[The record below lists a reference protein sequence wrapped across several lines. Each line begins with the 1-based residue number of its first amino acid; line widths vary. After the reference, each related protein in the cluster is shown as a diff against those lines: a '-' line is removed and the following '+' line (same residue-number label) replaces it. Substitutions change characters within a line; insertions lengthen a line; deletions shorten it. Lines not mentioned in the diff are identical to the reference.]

1 MSTLLEVRRLQTI
14 EHGSITFLYRPRPDH
29 HSADELHD
37 VQRLL
42 LLLAPE
48 DSAFERLIAV
58 GRTRVSRS
66 TCRDRFWGFV
76 DMVLTSGDMTAALSG
91 HVFYTKAHGIRHI
104 PAAHVFAEGTYAIT
118 VHGDHSHLRWHVDQ
132 MGRDPIAFEV
142 QVERDADHFLTIAN
156 PDPTAWG
163 LSEAPDLQTQIF
175 DDLELH
181 VTVPASLPP
190 PLQKRFCDRP
200 FTQLDSTDWLDHP
213 GTEIVFA
220 SNCVASQA
228 KQAAGK

>member
-1 MSTLLEVRRLQTI
+1 MSTLLEVRRPQTI

-58 GRTRVSRS
+58 GRSRVTRAR
-66 TCRDRFWGFV
+66 CRDRFWGFV
-76 DMVLTSGDMTAALSG
+76 DMVLTSGDMTSALSG
-91 HVFYTKAHGIRHI
+91 QVCGSSHI
-104 PAAHVFAEGTYAIT
+104 PAAHVFAEGTYRIN
-118 VHGDHSHLRWHVDQ
+118 VHADHSHLRWHVDQ
-132 MGRDPIAFEV
+132 MARDPIAFEV
-142 QVERDADHFLTIAN
+142 QVERDADHLLTIAN
-156 PDPTAWG
+156 PDPAAWG

-181 VTVPASLPP
+181 VVIPASLPR
-190 PLQKRFCDRP
+190 PLQERFCDRP
-200 FTQLDSTDWLDHP
+200 FAQLDSTDWLDHP

-220 SNCVASQA
+220 ANCLPSRASNVWS
-228 KQAAGK
+228 GK